1 MFQCS
6 KNKPVSQGLKFFF
19 KNDSFTK
26 QVERSKKESILVCL
40 FFQPRQLSYSSSQ
53 EAPYKLLSLLLHF
66 DGGLLVVRGAIW
78 APTKGGHRGQI
89 NSWS

>member
-6 KNKPVSQGLKFFF
+6 NKKACKSGFKILL

-26 QVERSKKESILVCL
+26 QVERSKKESILVS
-40 FFQPRQLSYSSSQ
+40 FQPRQLSYSSSQ

-78 APTKGGHRGQI
+78 TPTKGGHRGQI
-89 NSWS
+89 DSWS